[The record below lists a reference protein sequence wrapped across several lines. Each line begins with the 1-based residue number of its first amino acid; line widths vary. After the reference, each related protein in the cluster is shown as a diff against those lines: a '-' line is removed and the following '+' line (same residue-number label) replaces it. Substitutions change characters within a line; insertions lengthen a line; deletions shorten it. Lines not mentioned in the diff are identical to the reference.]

1 MTLNT
6 VKSLPKVIETFS
18 NQSNGLPVFDIAEQ
32 TVLVQS
38 VYVKWISWG
47 SSYLSATL
55 ATGELKILVP
65 KGISTI
71 LDSAVFMKKLKLTLI
86 IIS

>member
-6 VKSLPKVIETFS
+6 VKSLPKMIETFS
-18 NQSNGLPVFDIAEQ
+18 NQSNGLPVFNIAEQ

-55 ATGELKILVP
+55 ATGELKVLVQKEQAP
-65 KGISTI
+65 FWTQLS
-71 LDSAVFMKKLKLTLI
+71 L
-86 IIS
+86 

>member
-32 TVLVQS
+32 TVFVQA

-55 ATGELKILVP
+55 ATWELKVLVQKEQAP
-65 KGISTI
+65 FWTQLS
-71 LDSAVFMKKLKLTLI
+71 L
-86 IIS
+86 